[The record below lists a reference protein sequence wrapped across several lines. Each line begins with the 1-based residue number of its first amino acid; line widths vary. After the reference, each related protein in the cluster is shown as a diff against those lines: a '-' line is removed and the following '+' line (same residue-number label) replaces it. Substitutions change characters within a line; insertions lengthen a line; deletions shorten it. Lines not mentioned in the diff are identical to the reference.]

1 MWSAL
6 LRVGKSKHKQKPK
19 FEHPHQAKHSAAA
32 KAFGPPITP
41 EETKANLSDLERS
54 LNRDMKCPAG
64 KNQVFIRSLITKAG
78 PTPPRIALKCTYRKD
93 IHLPAEVFYEHI
105 RDVCCGDPSQCPAY
119 QAFKERFV
127 QT

>member
-6 LRVGKSKHKQKPK
+6 LRVGKAKPK
-19 FEHPHQAKHSAAA
+19 SAAVPPSKLSSTA
-32 KAFGPPITP
+32 RALGPPITP
-41 EETKANLSDLERS
+41 EEAKANLSDLERS

-64 KNQVFIRSLITKAG
+64 KNQVFIRSLLTKTG

-93 IHLPAEVFYEHI
+93 IHLSAEVFYEHI
-105 RDVCCGDPSQCPAY
+105 RDVCCSDPAKCPAH
-119 QAFKERFV
+119 QAFKDRFV